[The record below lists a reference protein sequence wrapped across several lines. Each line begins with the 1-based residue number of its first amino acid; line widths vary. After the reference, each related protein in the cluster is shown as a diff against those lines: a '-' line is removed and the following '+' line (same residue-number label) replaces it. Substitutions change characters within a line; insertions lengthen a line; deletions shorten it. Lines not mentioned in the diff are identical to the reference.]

1 VKNYESAGEFIT
13 INSPVL
19 LRRLIMR
26 RSYVWFLICMLL
38 YAPLHTAPLTL
49 LDTIEV
55 VIETLEG
62 TEIITQSDTSRP
74 ALQGTVRTVDE
85 LVFESLVY
93 LDAKKHKVEPDEDA
107 VDRYLAKIMQENGLN
122 VHELEEVFRQGGRT
136 LKEGREELRKMQA
149 VNGMMDFKIRSNVIV
164 PKKEVEAFYADNPEY
179 EPAQYQLQ
187 YALVAYDK
195 DVQSDEQKK
204 QLEQQLARGHT
215 AAIRFGNPFW
225 VDAQDLAQE
234 RQIIGNLKKGETIIF
249 EASEGFEVYRMCE
262 FKERRLRTLQERYR
276 DIASLLMQ
284 PKYQQMME
292 DYRKQLLSGASL
304 LYFR

>member
-1 VKNYESAGEFIT
+1 MRKWYLC
-13 INSPVL
+13 L
-19 LRRLIMR
+19 LIYM
-26 RSYVWFLICMLL
+26 VI
-38 YAPLHTAPLTL
+38 YAPLFPTALTL

-122 VHELEEVFRQGGRT
+122 LHELEEVFRQGGRT

-187 YALVAYDK
+187 YALVTYDK
-195 DVQSDEQKK
+195 DTQQDVQKK
-204 QLEQQLARGHT
+204 QLEQQLVRGNT
-215 AAIRFGNPFW
+215 AAIRFGNSFW

-234 RQIIGNLKKGETIIF
+234 RQVIGNLKKGESILF
-249 EASEGFEVYRMCE
+249 ETSEGFEVYRMQE
-262 FKERRLRTLQERYR
+262 MKERRLRTLQERYR

-284 PKYQQMME
+284 PKYQQMMD

-304 LYFR
+304 LYFK